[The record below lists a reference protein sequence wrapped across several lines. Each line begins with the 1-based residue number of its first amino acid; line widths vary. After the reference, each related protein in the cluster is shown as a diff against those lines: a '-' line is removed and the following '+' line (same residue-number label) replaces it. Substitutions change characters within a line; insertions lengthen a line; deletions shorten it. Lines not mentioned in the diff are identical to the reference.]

1 MSGAAGYNQCAMIE
15 SYLVPEKTRVSE
27 KGDGAAADVSSAT
40 NRVFLATLEISDVVE
55 QESLDVS
62 IFTSA
67 DGQTWGA
74 KPVAAFPQ
82 QFYRGQVP
90 VLVDLTAE
98 ADAKFIRAHWEVN
111 RWGRG
116 PEKPDFE
123 FGVALKE
130 VPADLLKEA
139 REEASARK

>member
-1 MSGAAGYNQCAMIE
+1 
-15 SYLVPEKTRVSE
+15 
-27 KGDGAAADVSSAT
+27 
-40 NRVFLATLEISDVVE
+40 VFLATLNISDVVE
-55 QESLDVS
+55 QESLDVN
-62 IFTSA
+62 IFTSI

-74 KPVAAFPQ
+74 KPAATFPQ
-82 QFYRGQVP
+82 QFYRGQTP
-90 VLVDLTAE
+90 ILVDLSAE

-123 FGVALKE
+123 FSVGVKE

-139 REEASARK
+139 RAEASLRI

>member
-1 MSGAAGYNQCAMIE
+1 MSGATGYNRCAMIE
-15 SYLVPEKTRVSE
+15 TNIVPEKTRVTE
-27 KGDGAAADVSSAT
+27 KGDGPEVDISSAT
-40 NRVFLATLEISDVVE
+40 SRVFLATLNISDVVE

-74 KPVAAFPQ
+74 KPVGSFPQ

-98 ADAKFIRAHWEVN
+98 ADAKLIRAH
-111 RWGRG
+111 
-116 PEKPDFE
+116 
-123 FGVALKE
+123 
-130 VPADLLKEA
+130 
-139 REEASARK
+139 

>member
-1 MSGAAGYNQCAMIE
+1 MRGAAGYNRCAMIE
-15 SYLVPEKTRVSE
+15 TYLVPEKSRVTE
-27 KGDGAAADVSSAT
+27 KGDGPAVDISSAT
-40 NRVFLATLEISDVVE
+40 SRVFLATLNISDVVE

-74 KPVAAFPQ
+74 KPVATFPQ
-82 QFYRGQVP
+82 QFYRGQAP
-90 VLVDLTAE
+90 LLVDLTSE
-98 ADAKFIRAHWEVN
+98 ADSKFIRAHWEVN

-123 FGVALKE
+123 FGVGFKE
-130 VPADLLKEA
+130 VPSDLLREA
-139 REEASARK
+139 RAETSTRK